1 MNSAQQESEQK
12 IQNKM
17 RFIMKALNE
26 GWTVKKRQDQFLF
39 VKKHEN
45 KREVLEESYLENFVM
60 KMSSS

>member
-1 MNSAQQESEQK
+1 
-12 IQNKM
+12 M
-17 RFIMKALNE
+17 RFIMMELNE
-26 GWTVKKRQDQFLF
+26 GWTVKKRGDHFLF